1 MDLPTCDP
9 MTDGLSLEGLIQL
22 QSLMEKAG
30 KAEVKRMRRALAVMR
45 TPPNT
50 ESKEDIS
57 KWLRSDEQLEPK
69 KTEESFDSNFIERV
83 SVMVAYTPAAGG
95 KTDQS
100 VVINAHI
107 SADTFS
113 LTVHGIAR
121 PDIEKHGVDN
131 SQFLQIQSPEVPLQ
145 RDGVMHLRQYQIEV
159 DADDDKRNSLM
170 LLWRM
175 KEAIDLSKDLSSEQ
189 DLPDKMNTD
198 AVRYS
203 AFWWANKVLSHDKCV
218 EEAALNMIFR
228 NGVQTRSSA
237 ITIAEGLSAARTD
250 ANSKLA
256 RFVISECIAAVRKI
270 DQTQRR
276 LSKAVGR
283 GKIMKL
289 TLPEPG
295 SARDF
300 MDVMCPATFIE
311 FESDKE
317 RYIVQR
323 EGEEY
328 KFRRNWHGTA
338 RPTTSAVLAN
348 EIDKGSSIRVR
359 GHNALCL
366 VKEDLLNLEWA
377 LVLNSQKKSRMK
389 ATLDLDIDIILRPS
403 GDPKTQ
409 YIKREQG
416 APEKEGWS
424 IAGKAAAGVGAAAAG
439 VGAVAGVGIID
450 QTLKYFTGDK
460 TRRYGILGGLGSLA
474 SVAYEALPGW
484 ALPAASVVGA
494 VFLYNHMRR
503 SSDIPKSTFDS
514 NIKDYLKDKIQ
525 DFKNMRITTTEP
537 PGIDDANLQLEIRQ
551 MVVSHGVTE
560 EHEEHEELVNDLN
573 KCIVY
578 GVMWKVLDGDTFAD
592 MAKETRKAHVIA
604 ERVTEKVASV
614 MQDLKNELEDRKKHA
629 QSAASAAPAAPAAPA
644 ASAEP
649 AAARFGDSRVMIA
662 RL

>member
-30 KAEVKRMRRALAVMR
+30 KAEVKRMRRALAVKR

-69 KTEESFDSNFIERV
+69 ETEESFDSNFIERV

-218 EEAALNMIFR
+218 GEPALNMIFK

-250 ANSKLA
+250 ANSTLA

-295 SARDF
+295 SVRDF
-300 MDVMCPATFIE
+300 IDVMCPATFIE

-328 KFRRNWHGTA
+328 KCRRNWHGTA
-338 RPTTSAVLAN
+338 RPTTSADLAN
-348 EIDKGSSIRVR
+348 EIDKGPSVRVR

-403 GDPKTQ
+403 GDPKTE

-416 APEKEGWS
+416 ASNKKGLS
-424 IAGKAAAGVGAAAAG
+424 KTTMAAAVG
-439 VGAVAGVGIID
+439 
-450 QTLKYFTGDK
+450 
-460 TRRYGILGGLGSLA
+460 LGGLALDQAAGKYLGRDRTWTGYGPLLGALA
-474 SVAYEALPGW
+474 GVALEHPAW
-484 ALPAASVVGA
+484 AFLTVASAAGA
-494 VFLYNHMRR
+494 AIWYNRPSM
-503 SSDIPKSTFDS
+503 SSDIAKSTFDS
-514 NIKDYLKDKIQ
+514 NIQEHLKQKAEN
-525 DFKNMRITTTEP
+525 FKNARIITTEP
-537 PGIDDANLQLEIRQ
+537 PDIDDEKLQLEIRE
-551 MVVSHGVTE
+551 MARSYGGTE
-560 EHEEHEELVNDLN
+560 ENLGLENDLN

-578 GVMWKVLDGDTFAD
+578 GVMWKVLDGDTFAN
-592 MAKETRKAHVIA
+592 MAKDEKKAHVIA
-604 ERVTEKVASV
+604 EQVCTTMVASV
-614 MQDLKNELEDRKKHA
+614 IQDLKNELEDRKKHT
-629 QSAASAAPAAPAAPA
+629 QSAASAAPAAP
-644 ASAEP
+644 EP
-649 AAARFGDSRVMIA
+649 AAASEKQDFGDSRVMIA